1 MPQNIHLKTKK
12 EIWAERKQK
21 KIDDP
26 QEQREGKNNFQPLIW
41 TAPEFTKH
49 KKDAGWFI
57 TGGIIALALLIFAL
71 YSKNFLFAL
80 IIILSAFS
88 VFIWS
93 QKEPRKIKFSIT
105 PRGIAIGKTIYNFDN
120 LESFWV
126 FYDPPEIKYLSII
139 SKKIFMPKIAIPLGS
154 EDPNE
159 IREILI
165 EFLPEKEQHESLID
179 VLGRHLRY

>member
-1 MPQNIHLKTKK
+1 MPKNIYLKTKK
-12 EIWAERKQK
+12 EIWAERKK
-21 KIDDP
+21 TNSP
-26 QEQREGKNNFQPLIW
+26 QEQREIKSNFQSLTW
-41 TAPEFTKH
+41 TVPEFTKH
-49 KKDAGWFI
+49 KKNAGWFI

-105 PRGIAIGKTIYNFDN
+105 PKGIAIGKTIYNFDN

-126 FYDPPEIKYLSII
+126 FYDPPEIRTGSLRSPNLDLASLGNKI
-139 SKKIFMPKIAIPLGS
+139 SKHNKQ
-154 EDPNE
+154 E
-159 IREILI
+159 II
-165 EFLPEKEQHESLID
+165 
-179 VLGRHLRY
+179 YA